1 MRNSAIA
8 RLGVMAVLTLLL
20 LIPLGMVSGIV
31 GERASRRNE
40 AVASVSST
48 SGGSQIVTGPVLTIP
63 YTVTWK
69 DDRGQIQQAHRL
81 AHILPSALRFEASLA
96 TEERKR
102 GNFKVIVYRT
112 ELAVNGRFVLPDLS
126 WVRPEPSSVEWGDA
140 VVSVGISDPK
150 ALTRRASIDWNG
162 RTEQFTSGVMDVGL
176 FNSGIQAPVTGL
188 DGSRSATEIPFGFKL
203 ALNGTRDLSFLA
215 SAEETVVNLTSA
227 WPHPSF
233 FGAPPPEQ
241 RRIAD
246 DGFSATWHV
255 PDFGRGYP
263 ARWTSRDFDTNRE
276 QFLARGA
283 ASAFG
288 VSLIHP
294 VDVYQQAERA
304 VKYAVLFL
312 VLTFLVFFLWEIFR
326 DVLLHP
332 VQYSFVG
339 FGLCMFY
346 LLLISVSEHAG
357 FNVAYVTAATA
368 TTLLIAGYAR
378 AVLKGTRQAVSVGSS
393 LAVLYGFLYLLLKNE
408 NYALLTGS
416 VGLFLTL
423 AAVMYL
429 TRQMN
434 WYDLRLGSSER

>member
-48 SGGSQIVTGPVLTIP
+48 SGGSQIVTGPVLTVP
-63 YTVTWK
+63 YTITWK
-69 DDRGQIQQAHRL
+69 DDRGQTQSALRRAHT
-81 AHILPSALRFEASLA
+81 LPTALRFEGSLA
-96 TEERKR
+96 TEQRELGIFR
-102 GNFKVIVYRT
+102 VVVYRT
-112 ELAVNGRFVLPDLS
+112 QLTVSGRFASPDLS
-126 WVRPEPSSVEWGDA
+126 WVRPEPSSIEWGDA
-140 VVSVGISDPK
+140 VISVGISDPK

-162 RTEQFTSGVMDVGL
+162 RTEPFTSGVVNVGL
-176 FNSGIQAPVTGL
+176 FNSGIQARASGL
-188 DGSRSATEIPFGFKL
+188 DGSRTAAEIPFGFKL
-203 ALNGTRDLSFLA
+203 ALNGTRDLSFLPT
-215 SAEETVVNLTSA
+215 AEETVVNLTSA
-227 WPHPSF
+227 WRHPSF
-233 FGAPPPEQ
+233 IGAPAAED
-241 RRIAD
+241 RRVGH
-246 DGFSATWHV
+246 DGFSALWRV

-263 ARWTSRDFDTNRE
+263 ARWTSHDFDTSRE

-288 VSLIHP
+288 VSLIQP

-332 VQYSFVG
+332 VQYTFVG

-346 LLLISVSEHAG
+346 LLVISVSEHAG

-393 LAVLYGFLYLLLKNE
+393 LAILYGFLYLLLRNE
-408 NYALLTGS
+408 NYALLVGS
-416 VGLFLTL
+416 VGLFLIL

-429 TRQMN
+429 TRRMN
-434 WYDLRLGSSER
+434 WYDLRLGSSES